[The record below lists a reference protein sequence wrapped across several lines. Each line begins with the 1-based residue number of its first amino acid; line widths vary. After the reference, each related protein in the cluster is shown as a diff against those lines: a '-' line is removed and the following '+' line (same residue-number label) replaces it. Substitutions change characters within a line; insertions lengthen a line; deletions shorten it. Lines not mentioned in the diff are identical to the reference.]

1 MYLRL
6 IETLDPMFNG
16 APVPF
21 EGTHYQYPYRH
32 IKHSNIIDFIF
43 SEVPTWAQKNYLSTV
58 FSGAISSLKLRFKIL
73 GLLTRPTQ

>member
-1 MYLRL
+1 MEHQYLLKVL
-6 IETLDPMFNG
+6 ITNIL
-16 APVPF
+16 
-21 EGTHYQYPYRH
+21 TYRH